1 MTRRTNKKIEAMI
14 QRTNKKIEAMKRRAR
29 RMVIKAKKGQMKSED
44 DLVIQSLKFERIF
57 DPFAVLWYWLF
68 VICSLGP
75 LIIMSIFVG
84 GAWHKSYTQN
94 VINREKLSKILIKR
108 ANPKELVSK
117 IATIS
122 ISN

>member
-1 MTRRTNKKIEAMI
+1 MRVARKKYEALKRETKEVM
-14 QRTNKKIEAMKRRAR
+14 KKAK

-108 ANPKELVSK
+108 ANPKELVS
-117 IATIS
+117 
-122 ISN
+122 